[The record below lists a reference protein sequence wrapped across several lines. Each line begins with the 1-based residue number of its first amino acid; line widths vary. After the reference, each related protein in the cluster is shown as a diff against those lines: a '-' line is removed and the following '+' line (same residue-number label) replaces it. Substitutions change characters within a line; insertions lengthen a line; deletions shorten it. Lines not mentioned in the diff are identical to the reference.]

1 MPLLK
6 LSITAHPDDAK
17 KTVLL
22 TSLSKALAQG
32 IGKPE
37 KYVMVTID
45 ECAASMSG
53 TAGPAAFGEIK
64 SIGGLGATVN
74 KALSAKICGLLAEH
88 LGIAG
93 ERVYL
98 NFIEVDAENWGY
110 NGGTF
115 A

>member
-6 LSITAHPDDAK
+6 LSVSTHLDDAK
-17 KTVLL
+17 KTALL
-22 TSLSKALAQG
+22 TSLSKTLAQG

-53 TAGPAAFGEIK
+53 TAGPAAFGEIR
-64 SIGGLGATVN
+64 SIGGLGSTVN
-74 KALSAKICGLLAEH
+74 TTLSAKICGLLAEH

-98 NFIEVDAENWGY
+98 NFADVDAENWGY